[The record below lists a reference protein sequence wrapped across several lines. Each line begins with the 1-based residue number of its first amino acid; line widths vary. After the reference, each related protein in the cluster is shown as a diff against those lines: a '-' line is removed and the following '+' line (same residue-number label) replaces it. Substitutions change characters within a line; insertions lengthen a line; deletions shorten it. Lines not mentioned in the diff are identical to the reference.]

1 MHKRDEAVEARG
13 ESSDSTDSTDSTGVG
28 RRRIMPF
35 EELYQ
40 VCVCVCL
47 CVCVCARNGV
57 YAHTHTHKHT
67 NTPHTHT
74 HTDGRFSGGVCLGAE
89 LAFGRYTGVSLGC
102 MSAADLLWRQK
113 RPTREAKV
121 TY

>member
-1 MHKRDEAVEARG
+1 MLKRDEAVEARG

-28 RRRIMPF
+28 RRRLMPF

-57 YAHTHTHKHT
+57 YAHTHTHTQTHKHT
-67 NTPHTHT
+67 TYTHT
-74 HTDGRFSGGVCLGAE
+74 QTVGFPEAYAWER
-89 LAFGRYTGVSLGC
+89 SLH
-102 MSAADLLWRQK
+102 SVDTPLSL
-113 RPTREAKV
+113 
-121 TY
+121 